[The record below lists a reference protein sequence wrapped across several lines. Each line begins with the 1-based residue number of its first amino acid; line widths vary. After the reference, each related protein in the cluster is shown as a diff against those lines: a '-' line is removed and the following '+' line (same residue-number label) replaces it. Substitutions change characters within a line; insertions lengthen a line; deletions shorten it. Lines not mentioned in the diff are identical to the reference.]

1 MQLSYLPDKPLLT
14 TAVGLDLGDRQ
25 YGTSYAVTLV
35 DGEVNYIPEDGQVS
49 KWQFYTKSPG
59 SVAFQVWRR
68 NGTIEEKRWVFSGSS

>member
-1 MQLSYLPDKPLLT
+1 MLST
-14 TAVGLDLGDRQ
+14 GIGLDMGDRN

-35 DGEVNYIPEDGQVS
+35 DSKVNYIPEDGQVS

-68 NGTIEEKRWVFSGSS
+68 NGTIEEKR